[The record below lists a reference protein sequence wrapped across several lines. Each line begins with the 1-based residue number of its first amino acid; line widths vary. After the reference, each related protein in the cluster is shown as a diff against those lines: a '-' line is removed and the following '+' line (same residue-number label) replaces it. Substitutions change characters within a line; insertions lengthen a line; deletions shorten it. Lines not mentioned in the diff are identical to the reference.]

1 MIVEEFNYVK
11 GNTAVKPERKYDD
24 IKRDKRYKDLE
35 KAKKRR
41 NKLAKAQKK
50 KNKSAALQIALVIF
64 VLGVGTIWRDTK
76 VYNLQSQIG
85 GLNDQIKTVSSENEA
100 LKVDL
105 LKNSSLKS
113 IESSA
118 KNKLGMITP
127 VDAEKVDVDL
137 SKNYLNGAGTDGV
150 EDKESSDKGLLSK
163 VMDVLK

>member
-1 MIVEEFNYVK
+1 MIVKEFNYVK

-35 KAKKRR
+35 KAKRRR
-41 NKLAKAQKK
+41 NKLAKEHKTKK
-50 KNKSAALQIALVIF
+50 KTAALQIALVIF

-76 VYNLQSQIG
+76 VYSLQSQIG
-85 GLNDQIKTVSSENEA
+85 GLNDEIKTVNAENEA

-105 LKNSSLKS
+105 LKNSSLKN
-113 IESSA
+113 IEANA

-137 SKNYLNGAGTDGV
+137 SKNYLEGAENNGV
-150 EDKESSDKGLLSK
+150 EEAGSNNNGLLSK
-163 VMDVLK
+163 IMDVLK